1 MTEDNLKKAIEN
13 LSQKKHVINEGA
25 LKAKETLENGEG
37 TVNHTS
43 HHMHKQSLMMDEFN
57 KSIRLLMSVFKE
69 SNFDDMALMVTN
81 PWRVFILNFCIGI
94 LRGLGFMIGLVV
106 IVYFLTILGLDLSQF
121 LPLQISVK

>member
-25 LKAKETLENGEG
+25 LRAKEDLDNPAGAA
-37 TVNHTS
+37 NHTS
-43 HHMHKQSLMMDEFN
+43 HYLHKQQLMMDEFN

-81 PWRVFILNFCIGI
+81 PWRVFVLIFCIGI
-94 LRGLGFMIGLVV
+94 LRGLGFMIGIIIIL
-106 IVYFLTILGLDLSQF
+106 YFISYLGHDLSRV
-121 LPLQISVK
+121 LPIHFFVK

>member
-25 LKAKETLENGEG
+25 LKAKSDLANGGENA
-37 TVNHTS
+37 TS
-43 HHMHKQSLMMDEFN
+43 HHVHNQSLMMSEFN

-94 LRGLGFMIGLVV
+94 LRGLGFVIGIL
-106 IVYFLTILGLDLSQF
+106 IILYFITYLGHDLSQV
-121 LPLQISVK
+121 LPIQFSVK